1 MKMSKWYIDKG
12 EQGDIVMSTR
22 VRLARNLEEFPF
34 PCRLDN
40 QSKIKVNE
48 KVRDTIFECVPQL
61 GLDYITMDSISRD
74 QAVSLAERRLISPE
88 FASMRTG
95 RALML
100 SDDEAISVMLCED
113 DHIRV
118 QVMKAGLALMDCY
131 VLADKIDSALDK
143 KLNFAFDER
152 LGYLTQCPT
161 NLGTAMKASVML
173 HLPALRRTGQLAT
186 LSSTISKLGL
196 TLRGAYGEGSEPSGD
211 IYLLSNQ
218 ITLGIT
224 EQAAIENLQSITRQL
239 VTQERA
245 AAERICA
252 NVNIQDKIYRAVG
265 ILQNAR
271 VLPTDEMME
280 LISLVRLGSARGML
294 NIPIET
300 LNALLFS
307 MQPATINAAKGE
319 HIDSQ
324 HRDLIRA
331 DAVRAALS

>member
-1 MKMSKWYIDKG
+1 MSKWYVDKG
-12 EQGDIVMSTR
+12 EQGDIVLSTR

-34 PCRLDN
+34 PCRLDTA
-40 QSKIKVNE
+40 SKIKVNE
-48 KVRDTIFECVPQL
+48 KVRDTLLSCVPEL
-61 GLDYITMDSISRD
+61 GLHYVTMDSLNRE
-74 QAVSLAERRLISPE
+74 QAISLAERHLISPE
-88 FASMRTG
+88 FASVREG

-100 SDDEAISVMLCED
+100 TEDETVGIMLCEE

-161 NLGTAMKASVML
+161 NLGTAMRASVML
-173 HLPALRRTGQLAT
+173 HLPALRRSGQLAV

-196 TLRGAYGEGSEPSGD
+196 TLRGAYGEGRESRGD
-211 IYLLSNQ
+211 IYQLSNQ

-245 AAERICA
+245 AAERMCA
-252 NVNIQDKIYRAVG
+252 DVAMQDKIYRALG
-265 ILQNAR
+265 ILKSAR
-271 VLPTDEMME
+271 VLSCDEMMD
-280 LISLVRLGSARGML
+280 LISLVRLGSARGIL
-294 NIPIET
+294 DIPIEK
-300 LNALLFS
+300 LNELLVN
-307 MQPATINAAKGE
+307 MQPATISAANGK
-319 HIDSQ
+319 HIDARQ
-324 HRDLIRA
+324 RDCLRA
-331 DAVRAALS
+331 DAVREALS